1 MRKFLSAFV
10 VFWLIWSVL
19 SGFQMQDV
27 LIGGIVSLV
36 LSVVVSR
43 YLSFS
48 FDFRIIYKVFL
59 FIVVYIPVFLY
70 RMVLAN
76 LDMARRVLSPSIP
89 LNPGFVKVKTKIKSK
104 TGQLTLAN
112 SITLTPGTMSVE
124 VDEETIY
131 VHWVDVQGEGKED
144 YSKEISGSFEDILGG
159 IFR

>member
-27 LIGGIVSLV
+27 LIGSAVSLV
-36 LSVVVSR
+36 LAFVVSR
-43 YLSFS
+43 YLGFS
-48 FDFRIIYKVFL
+48 FDFRIFYKVFL

-70 RMVLAN
+70 RMVWAN

-89 LNPGFVKVKTKIKSK
+89 LNPGFVKVKTNIKSK
-104 TGQLTLAN
+104 TGQFTLAN

-159 IFR
+159 IFK